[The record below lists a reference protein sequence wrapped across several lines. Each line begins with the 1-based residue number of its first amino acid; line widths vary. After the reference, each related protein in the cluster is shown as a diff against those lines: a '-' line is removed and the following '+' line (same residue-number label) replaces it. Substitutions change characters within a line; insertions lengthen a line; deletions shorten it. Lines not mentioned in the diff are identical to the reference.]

1 MCTRAAAA
9 AAATAAAATR
19 TEPQQSTSALHRK
32 KVIDGDAH
40 CASYTHSFYLFSFYF
55 SLVSHRI
62 VNSPCRSQIMFIYN
76 FQQNTARQRADEREG
91 EKTRRSEA
99 ANLCY

>member
-9 AAATAAAATR
+9 AAAATR
-19 TEPQQSTSALHRK
+19 TAPRQSTAALHRK

-40 CASYTHSFYLFSFYF
+40 CASYTHSFLLFPFYF
-55 SLVSHRI
+55 SRVAQRT

-76 FQQNTARQRADEREG
+76 FQATAARRRAEERGG
-91 EKTRRSEA
+91 ETHHFEA